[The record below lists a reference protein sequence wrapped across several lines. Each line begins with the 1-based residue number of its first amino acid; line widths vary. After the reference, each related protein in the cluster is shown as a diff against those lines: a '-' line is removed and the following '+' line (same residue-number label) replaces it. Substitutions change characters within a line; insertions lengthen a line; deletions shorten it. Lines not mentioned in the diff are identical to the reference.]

1 MDALTKKLYKDYVH
15 REIVRTYGQELSK
28 SEMRKILKD
37 CETLARNMTR
47 RKHYVN
53 WSFNCCISGWVC
65 YTNNKNSLTA
75 KEKINKMK
83 IINIKTFSDKYNPNK
98 KFYHIKL
105 GNLEFRIETYPRK
118 YKVSNRL
125 FYSQKTGY
133 VLNAFTK
140 RYFRFIT
147 KWLMQTIT
155 IHKSLNACLTSV

>member
-1 MDALTKKLYKDYVH
+1 M
-15 REIVRTYGQELSK
+15 
-28 SEMRKILKD
+28 
-37 CETLARNMTR
+37 
-47 RKHYVN
+47 
-53 WSFNCCISGWVC
+53 C

-75 KEKINKMK
+75 REKINKMK

-118 YKVSNRL
+118 YRVSNRL

-147 KWLMQTIT
+147 K
-155 IHKSLNACLTSV
+155 